1 MVKTADARSRLV
13 AALALA
19 LATSLWAGVTL
30 ANAEGQ
36 PAAAADADADNT
48 AKNVRDR
55 DEGSVTPL
63 DQSEEKADL
72 EVTQKI
78 RKGLMDDD
86 DLSTNAKNV
95 KVVTSADGQ
104 VTLRGPVD
112 TAGEKAQIV
121 ALAKTVAGPQRKV
134 VDQLEVAAP

>member
-1 MVKTADARSRLV
+1 MAAAVMMKKLLP
-13 AALALA
+13 ALALA
-19 LATSLWAGVTL
+19 LATSLWAGGT
-30 ANAEGQ
+30 AAQAAGDQ
-36 PAAAADADADNT
+36 AAADADADNT
-48 AKNVRDR
+48 GKNVRDR

-63 DQSEEKADL
+63 DQSNEKADL

-78 RKGLMDDD
+78 RQGLTDND

-95 KVVTSADGQ
+95 KVVTTADGR

-112 TAGEKAQIV
+112 SATEKAQVV
-121 ALAKTVAGPQRKV
+121 ALAKNVAGPERQV

>member
-1 MVKTADARSRLV
+1 MAKTADARVRLL

-19 LATSLWAGVTL
+19 VAASAWAGVML
-30 ANAEGQ
+30 AHAEEQ
-36 PAAAADADADNT
+36 PSAAAVDADNT

-63 DQSEEKADL
+63 DQSEAEADL
-72 EVTQKI
+72 DVTQRI

-86 DLSTNAKNV
+86 DLSMNAKNV
-95 KVVTSADGQ
+95 KVVTSADGR

-112 TAGEKAQIV
+112 SAAEKSQIV
-121 ALAKTVAGPQRKV
+121 TLAKNVAGPQRQV

>member
-1 MVKTADARSRLV
+1 MVKTADARTRLL

-19 LATSLWAGVTL
+19 VATSVWAGVTL
-30 ANAEGQ
+30 AHAENQ
-36 PAAAADADADNT
+36 PSAAADVDADNT

-55 DEGSVTPL
+55 NEGSVTPL
-63 DQSEEKADL
+63 DQSEEQADL

-121 ALAKTVAGPQRKV
+121 DLAKSVAGPDRKV